1 MKILM
6 NAVNNYT
13 LQSLNKIDN
22 RNKIKNELA
31 GALSKDEKNFFAE
44 VYPKNRS
51 EIMDYHYYNN
61 TGKMSGVSVGSN
73 IDRRG

>member
-1 MKILM
+1 MKISL

-13 LQSLNKIDN
+13 LRFINKIDN
-22 RNKIKNELA
+22 QNKIKKESA
-31 GALSKDEKNFFAE
+31 GALSKDEKKFFTE
-44 VYPKNRS
+44 IYPKNQN

>member
-1 MKILM
+1 MKISM

-22 RNKIKNELA
+22 QSNIKNESA
-31 GALSKDEKNFFAE
+31 GALSNDEKNFFTE

-51 EIMDYHYYNN
+51 EIMDYHFYSN